1 MKKLTPFNLQKR
13 GVQKMNK
20 KIEKIVRVREGYN
33 SPPELITPKPKE
45 KSGYN
50 PPRDP
55 RPDKPYIPPPPPPKK
70 KE

>member
-1 MKKLTPFNLQKR
+1 MT
-13 GVQKMNK
+13 K
-20 KIEKIVRVREGYN
+20 KIEKIVRAREGYN
-33 SPPELITPKPKE
+33 PPPEFITPKPKE
-45 KSGYN
+45 KTGYN